1 MKEYKINIDVFC
13 VKHNN
18 ENPVYRIYL
27 DGDLIT
33 ERTYIWNNAKPPAT
47 NEGQYVKENIWVNL
61 GPGTHNVKLESVDPN
76 FKGFYFKNL
85 MVDDNSA
92 ESPSKGLFIISE

>member
-13 VKHNN
+13 HKHGN

-33 ERTYIWNNAKPPAT
+33 ERTYIWSNAKPPTTT
-47 NEGQYVKENIWVNL
+47 NGQFVKENIWVNL
-61 GPGTHNVKLESVDPN
+61 TAGNHEVKLESLDPS
-76 FKGFYFKNL
+76 FRGFYFTNL
-85 MVDDNSA
+85 MVDDIIV
-92 ESPSKGLFIISE
+92 ESPSKGRFVISE